1 MTPVQKPLW
10 QRFLTFLVPLMISN
24 ILQALSGTF
33 NNIFIGQLVGVD
45 ALAAAAAFF
54 PILFFFMS
62 FIIGLASGSTVL
74 IGQAYGAKNELKVK
88 EIAGTTMTVTFLGG
102 VVVAVLGVIF
112 IRPIMSLLG
121 VPPNILEES
130 TTYGTILLIGMPGF
144 FIYLIA
150 TSILRGV
157 GDTTTPLVALL
168 LSIATGL
175 IVTPALILGWGG
187 LPRLGLLAA
196 AVAFIAGF
204 LVVLLFL
211 FFYLRARKHPLAPD
225 RVFLTHLGIDFVLLR
240 TILRLGIPAGVQMIV
255 SSVAAI
261 VVVGIINRFGSNATA
276 AYGAVGQ
283 VMSYVQF
290 PAMSIG
296 IAASIFGAQ
305 AIGAG
310 QQDQLGRITRTAMLM
325 NLIITGALVL
335 IAYIFSEQVVRL
347 FITDPQVVVLTET
360 LLHIVL
366 WSVVM
371 FGFAVILSGVM
382 RSSGDV
388 LFPMLI
394 SLGTI
399 VLVETPLA
407 LYLSST
413 PLGLNGIW
421 TAYATSF
428 CTMFV
433 LQGIYYLLVWRR
445 KPIKKLV

>member
-10 QRFLTFLVPLMISN
+10 RRFLTFLVPLMVSN

-74 IGQAYGAKNELKVK
+74 IGQAYGARNELKVK

-102 VVVAVLGVIF
+102 VVVAILGAIF
-112 IRPIMSLLG
+112 IRPIMSVLG
-121 VPPNILEES
+121 VPANIFEES
-130 TTYGTILLIGMPGF
+130 TSYGLILLFGMPGF

-157 GDTTTPLVALL
+157 GDTTTPLIALIM
-168 LSIATGL
+168 SILTGL
-175 IVTPALILGWGG
+175 IVTPAFILGWGG

-204 LVVLLFL
+204 IVVLVFL
-211 FFYLRARKHPLAPD
+211 FFFLRARKHPLAPD
-225 RVFLTHLGIDFVLLR
+225 RVFLTHLGIDFGLLR
-240 TILRLGIPAGVQMIV
+240 TILKLGVPAGVQMIV

-335 IAYIFSEQVVRL
+335 LAYIFSEQVVRL
-347 FITDPQVVVLTET
+347 FITDPQVVVITET

-366 WSVVM
+366 WSVIM

-413 PLGLNGIW
+413 PLGLDGIW
-421 TAYATSF
+421 MAYATSF

-433 LQGIYYLLVWRR
+433 LQGLYYLAVWRR

>member
-10 QRFLTFLVPLMISN
+10 QRFLLFLVPLMLSN
-24 ILQALSGTF
+24 ILQAMSGTI
-33 NNIFIGQLVGVD
+33 NNIFIGQLVGVE

-54 PILFFFMS
+54 PILFFLMS

-74 IGQAYGAKNELKVK
+74 IGQAFGAKNELKVK
-88 EIAGTTMTVTFLGG
+88 EIAGTTITVTFLAGL
-102 VVVAVLGVIF
+102 VVAIVGGLF
-112 IRPIMSLLG
+112 IRPIMGLLG
-121 VPPNILEES
+121 VPPNILDMS
-130 TTYGTILLIGMPGF
+130 TTYGLIILIGMPGF
-144 FIYLIA
+144 FVYLIA
-150 TSILRGV
+150 TSVLRGV
-157 GDTTTPLVALL
+157 GDTTTPLVALVM
-168 LSIATGL
+168 SILVGL
-175 IVTPALILGWGG
+175 VTTPSLILGWGG
-187 LPRLGLLAA
+187 LPKIGLYAA
-196 AVAFIAGF
+196 AVAFILGF
-204 LVVLLFL
+204 VVVLLFL

-240 TILRLGIPAGVQMIV
+240 TILRLGVPAGVQMIV
-255 SSVAAI
+255 SSIAAI
-261 VVVGIINRFGSNATA
+261 VVVGIINRFGSDATA

-310 QQDQLGRITRTAMLM
+310 QQDRLGHITRTAMAM
-325 NLIITGALVL
+325 NLIITGGLILV
-335 IAYIFSEQVVRL
+335 AYVFSQSLVQL
-347 FITDPQVVVLTET
+347 FITDTKVVAVTET

-371 FGFAVILSGVM
+371 FGFSVILSGIM

-388 LFPMLI
+388 LVPMLI

-399 VLVETPLA
+399 ILVETPLA
-407 LYLSST
+407 LYLSTT

-428 CTMFV
+428 CVMFV
-433 LQGIYYLLVWRR
+433 LQGSYYWFFWRK

>member
-1 MTPVQKPLW
+1 M
-10 QRFLTFLVPLMISN
+10 
-24 ILQALSGTF
+24 G
-33 NNIFIGQLVGVD
+33 
-45 ALAAAAAFF
+45 
-54 PILFFFMS
+54 
-62 FIIGLASGSTVL
+62 
-74 IGQAYGAKNELKVK
+74 
-88 EIAGTTMTVTFLGG
+88 
-102 VVVAVLGVIF
+102 VLGVPANIF
-112 IRPIMSLLG
+112 
-121 VPPNILEES
+121 EES
-130 TTYGTILLIGMPGF
+130 TSYGLILLFGMPGF

-157 GDTTTPLVALL
+157 GDTTTPLIALIM
-168 LSIATGL
+168 SILTGL
-175 IVTPALILGWGG
+175 IVTPAFILGWGG

-204 LVVLLFL
+204 IVVLVFL
-211 FFYLRARKHPLAPD
+211 FFFLRARKHPLAPD
-225 RVFLTHLGIDFVLLR
+225 RVFLTHLGIDFGLLR
-240 TILRLGIPAGVQMIV
+240 TILKLGVPAGVQMIV

-335 IAYIFSEQVVRL
+335 LAYIFSEQVVRL
-347 FITDPQVVVLTET
+347 FITDPQVVVITET

-366 WSVVM
+366 WSVIM

-413 PLGLNGIW
+413 PLGLDGIW
-421 TAYATSF
+421 MAYATSF

-433 LQGIYYLLVWRR
+433 LQGLYYLAVWRR

>member
-10 QRFLTFLVPLMISN
+10 RRFLTFLVPLMVSN

-74 IGQAYGAKNELKVK
+74 IGQAYGARNELKVK

-102 VVVAVLGVIF
+102 VVVAILGAIF
-112 IRPIMSLLG
+112 IRPIMSVLG
-121 VPPNILEES
+121 VPANIFEES
-130 TTYGTILLIGMPGF
+130 TSYGLILLIGMPGF

-157 GDTTTPLVALL
+157 GDTTTPLIALIM
-168 LSIATGL
+168 SILTGL
-175 IVTPALILGWGG
+175 IVTPAFILGWGG

-196 AVAFIAGF
+196 AVAFIACF
-204 LVVLLFL
+204 IVVLVFL
-211 FFYLRARKHPLAPD
+211 FFFLRARKHPLAPD
-225 RVFLTHLGIDFVLLR
+225 RVFLTHLGIDFGLLR
-240 TILRLGIPAGVQMIV
+240 TILKLGVPAGVQMIV

-335 IAYIFSEQVVRL
+335 LAYIISEQVVRL
-347 FITDPQVVVLTET
+347 FITDPQVVVITET

-366 WSVVM
+366 WSVIM

-413 PLGLNGIW
+413 PLGLDGIW
-421 TAYATSF
+421 MAYATSF

-433 LQGIYYLLVWRR
+433 LQGLYYLAVWRR

>member
-1 MTPVQKPLW
+1 MTQVQRPLW
-10 QRFLTFLVPLMISN
+10 QRFLLFLVPLMLSN
-24 ILQALSGTF
+24 ILQALSGTI
-33 NNIFIGQLVGVD
+33 NSIFVGQLVGVE
-45 ALAAAAAFF
+45 ALAATAAFF
-54 PILFFFMS
+54 PILFFLMS

-74 IGQAYGAKNELKVK
+74 IGQAWGAKNHLKVK

-102 VVVAVLGVIF
+102 VFVAIVGGIF
-112 IRPIMSLLG
+112 IRPIMGLLG
-121 VPPNILEES
+121 VPPNILDQS
-130 TTYGTILLIGMPGF
+130 TSYGLIILIGMPGF
-144 FIYLIA
+144 FVYLIA
-150 TSILRGV
+150 TSVLRGV
-157 GDTTTPLVALL
+157 GDTTTPLVALV
-168 LSIATGL
+168 LSILVGL
-175 IVTPALILGWGG
+175 VVTPAFILGWGG
-187 LPRLGLLAA
+187 LPKLGLLAA
-196 AVAFIAGF
+196 AVAFILGF
-204 LVVLLFL
+204 VVVLVFL
-211 FFYLRARKHPLAPD
+211 FFWLRARKHPLAPD
-225 RVFLTHLGIDFVLLR
+225 RVFLTHLGIDFALLR
-240 TILRLGIPAGVQMIV
+240 TILRLGVPAGVQMIV

-261 VVVGIINRFGSNATA
+261 VVVGIINRFGSSATA

-310 QQDQLGRITRTAMLM
+310 QQDQLGRITRTALVM
-325 NLIITGALVL
+325 NLVITGGLIL
-335 IAYIFSEQVVRL
+335 IAYIFSEALVGL
-347 FITDPQVVVLTET
+347 FITDSAVIRVTET

-371 FGFAVILSGVM
+371 FGFSVILSGVM

-388 LFPMLI
+388 LIPMLI

-399 VLVETPLA
+399 LLVETPLA
-407 LYLSST
+407 IYLSTT

-433 LQGIYYLLVWRR
+433 LQAIYYWFFWRK
-445 KPIKKLV
+445 KPIRKLV

>member
-10 QRFLTFLVPLMISN
+10 RRFLTFLVPLMVSN

-74 IGQAYGAKNELKVK
+74 IGQAYGARNELKVK
-88 EIAGTTMTVTFLGG
+88 EIAGTTMTVTVLGG
-102 VVVAVLGVIF
+102 VVVAVLGAIF
-112 IRPIMSLLG
+112 IRPIMGVLG
-121 VPPNILEES
+121 VPANIFEES
-130 TTYGTILLIGMPGF
+130 TSYGLILLIGMPGF

-157 GDTTTPLVALL
+157 GDTTTPLIALIM
-168 LSIATGL
+168 SILTGL
-175 IVTPALILGWGG
+175 IVTPAFILGWGG

-204 LVVLLFL
+204 IVVLVFL
-211 FFYLRARKHPLAPD
+211 FFFLRARKHPLAPD
-225 RVFLTHLGIDFVLLR
+225 RVFLTHLGIDFGLLR
-240 TILRLGIPAGVQMIV
+240 TILKLGVPAGVQMIV

-335 IAYIFSEQVVRL
+335 LAYIFSEQVVRL
-347 FITDPQVVVLTET
+347 FITDPQVVVITET

-366 WSVVM
+366 WSVIM

-413 PLGLNGIW
+413 PLGLDGIW
-421 TAYATSF
+421 MAYATSF

-433 LQGIYYLLVWRR
+433 LQGLYYLAVWRR

>member
-1 MTPVQKPLW
+1 MTSAQKPLW
-10 QRFLTFLVPLMISN
+10 RRFLIFLVPLMVSN

-54 PILFFFMS
+54 PILFFLMS

-74 IGQAYGAKNELKVK
+74 IGQAWGAKNELKVK

-102 VVVAVLGVIF
+102 VVVAILGVIF
-112 IRPIMSLLG
+112 IHPIMSVLG
-121 VPPNILEES
+121 VPANILEES

-144 FIYLIA
+144 FVYLIA
-150 TSILRGV
+150 TSVLRGV
-157 GDTTTPLVALL
+157 GDTTTPLVALIM
-168 LSIATGL
+168 SIITGL
-175 IVTPALILGWGG
+175 IVTPAFILGWGG
-187 LPRLGLLAA
+187 LPKLGLLAA
-196 AVAFIAGF
+196 AVAFILGF
-204 LVVLLFL
+204 VVVLIFL
-211 FFYLRARKHPLAPD
+211 FVYLRARKHPLAPD

-240 TILRLGIPAGVQMIV
+240 TILKLGIPAGVQMIV

-310 QQDQLGRITRTAMLM
+310 QSDQLGRITRTAFVM
-325 NLIITGALVL
+325 NLIITGVLIL
-335 IAYIFSEQVVRL
+335 IAYLFSEQVVRL
-347 FITDPQVVVLTET
+347 FITDPKVVVITET

-388 LFPMLI
+388 LIPMAI

-399 VLVETPLA
+399 LIVETPLA
-407 LYLSST
+407 LYLSTTS
-413 PLGLNGIW
+413 LGLNGIW

-428 CTMFV
+428 CTMFLV
-433 LQGIYYLLVWRR
+433 QAIYYWFFWRK

>member
-10 QRFLTFLVPLMISN
+10 RRFLTFLVPLMVSN

-74 IGQAYGAKNELKVK
+74 IGQAYGARNELKVK

-102 VVVAVLGVIF
+102 VVVAILGAIF
-112 IRPIMSLLG
+112 IRPIMSVLG
-121 VPPNILEES
+121 VPANIFEES
-130 TTYGTILLIGMPGF
+130 TSYGLILLFGMPGF

-157 GDTTTPLVALL
+157 GDTTTPLIALIM
-168 LSIATGL
+168 SILTGL
-175 IVTPALILGWGG
+175 IVTPAFILGWGG

-204 LVVLLFL
+204 IVVLVFL
-211 FFYLRARKHPLAPD
+211 FFFLRARKHPLAPD
-225 RVFLTHLGIDFVLLR
+225 RVFLTHLGIDFGLLR
-240 TILRLGIPAGVQMIV
+240 TILKLGVPAGVQMIV

-335 IAYIFSEQVVRL
+335 LAYIFSEQVVRL
-347 FITDPQVVVLTET
+347 FITDPQVVVITET

-366 WSVVM
+366 WSVIM

-413 PLGLNGIW
+413 PLGLDGIW
-421 TAYATSF
+421 MAYATSF
-428 CTMFV
+428 CTMFL
-433 LQGIYYLLVWRR
+433 LQGLYYLAVWRR

>member
-1 MTPVQKPLW
+1 MTPAQKPLW
-10 QRFLTFLVPLMISN
+10 QRFLLFLVPLMLSN
-24 ILQALSGTF
+24 ILQAMSGTI

-54 PILFFFMS
+54 PILFFLMS

-102 VVVAVLGVIF
+102 IEVAIIGVIF
-112 IRPIMSLLG
+112 IKPIMGVLG
-121 VPPNILEES
+121 VPPNILEAS
-130 TTYGTILLIGMPGF
+130 TAYGTIILNSKPGF

-150 TSILRGV
+150 TSVLRGV
-157 GDTTTPLVALL
+157 GDTTPPLVALVM
-168 LSIATGL
+168 SILVGL
-175 IVTPALILGWGG
+175 VVTPAYIMGWAG
-187 LPRLGLLAA
+187 LPKLGLLAA
-196 AVAFIAGF
+196 AVAFIVGF
-204 LVVLLFL
+204 VVGLIFL

-225 RVFLTHLGIDFVLLR
+225 RVFLTHLGIDFTLLR
-240 TILRLGIPAGVQMIV
+240 TILRLGVPAGVQMIV

-261 VVVGIINRFGSNATA
+261 VVVGIINRFGSDATA
-276 AYGAVGQ
+276 ANDAVKQ

-310 QQDQLGRITRTAMLM
+310 QQDQLGRITRTAMIM
-325 NLIITGALVL
+325 NLIITGALIL
-335 IAYIFSEQVVRL
+335 LAYIFSKQVVRL
-347 FITDPQVVVLTET
+347 FITEPRVVAMTET

-366 WSVVM
+366 WSVLM
-371 FGFAVILSGVM
+371 FGFSVILSGIM
-382 RSSGDV
+382 RASGDV
-388 LFPMLI
+388 LIPMLI
-394 SLGTI
+394 SLGTVVI
-399 VLVETPLA
+399 VETPLA
-407 LYLSST
+407 LYLSTT

-421 TAYATSF
+421 TGYATSF

-433 LQGIYYLLVWRR
+433 LQGLYYWFFWRK

>member
-1 MTPVQKPLW
+1 
-10 QRFLTFLVPLMISN
+10 
-24 ILQALSGTF
+24 
-33 NNIFIGQLVGVD
+33 
-45 ALAAAAAFF
+45 
-54 PILFFFMS
+54 
-62 FIIGLASGSTVL
+62 
-74 IGQAYGAKNELKVK
+74 
-88 EIAGTTMTVTFLGG
+88 
-102 VVVAVLGVIF
+102 VLGV
-112 IRPIMSLLG
+112 PA
-121 VPPNILEES
+121 NILEQS
-130 TTYGTILLIGMPGF
+130 TAYGRVILIGMPGF
-144 FIYLIA
+144 FVFLIV

-157 GDTTTPLVALL
+157 GDTITPLFSLL
-168 LSIATGL
+168 ISIAVGL
-175 IVTPALILGWGG
+175 VVTPAFIMGWGG
-187 LPRLGLLAA
+187 LPKLGLLSA

-204 LVVLLFL
+204 LSVLVFL

-225 RVFLTHLGIDFVLLR
+225 RVFLTHLGVDFGLLR
-240 TILRLGIPAGVQMIV
+240 MILKLGIPAGVQMIV

-310 QQDQLGRITRTAMLM
+310 QQDQLGRITRTALIM
-325 NLIITGALVL
+325 NLVITGSLIV
-335 IAYIFSEQVVRL
+335 IAYIFSQSLVTL
-347 FITDPQVVVLTET
+347 FITDPLVVVMTET

-371 FGFAVILSGVM
+371 FGFSVILSGIM

-388 LFPMLI
+388 LIPMAI

-399 VLVETPLA
+399 LIVETPLA
-407 LYLSST
+407 LYLSTTS
-413 PLGLNGIW
+413 LGLNGIW

-433 LQGIYYLLVWRR
+433 LQAIYFWFFWRK

>member
-1 MTPVQKPLW
+1 MTTVQKPLW

-102 VVVAVLGVIF
+102 VAVAILGAIF
-112 IRPIMSLLG
+112 IRPIMGVLG
-121 VPPNILEES
+121 VPANIFEES
-130 TTYGTILLIGMPGF
+130 TAYGLILLFGMPGF
-144 FIYLIA
+144 FVYLIA

-157 GDTTTPLVALL
+157 GDTTTPLIALIM
-168 LSIATGL
+168 SILTGL
-175 IVTPALILGWGG
+175 IVTPAFILGWGG
-187 LPRLGLLAA
+187 LPKLGLMAA

-204 LVVLLFL
+204 IVVLVFL

-225 RVFLTHLGIDFVLLR
+225 RVMLTHLGIDFGLLR

-335 IAYIFSEQVVRL
+335 LAYIFSEQVVRL
-347 FITDPQVVVLTET
+347 FITDPTVVGITET

-366 WSVVM
+366 WSVIM

-388 LFPMLI
+388 LIPMLI

-399 VLVETPLA
+399 VLIETPLA

-433 LQGIYYLLVWRR
+433 LQGIYYLTVWRK

>member
-1 MTPVQKPLW
+1 MTPAQKPLW
-10 QRFLTFLVPLMISN
+10 QRFLLFLVPLMVSN
-24 ILQALSGTF
+24 ILQAMSGTI
-33 NNIFIGQLVGVD
+33 NNIYVGQLIGVD

-54 PILFFFMS
+54 PLMFFLMS

-74 IGQAYGAKNELKVK
+74 IGQAFGAKNELKVK
-88 EIAGTTMTVTFLGG
+88 EIAGTTITVTFLAGL
-102 VVVAVLGVIF
+102 VVALVGALFTRQIMTVLGV
-112 IRPIMSLLG
+112 PA
-121 VPPNILEES
+121 NILDQS
-130 TTYGTILLIGMPGF
+130 TAYGRIILLGMPGF
-144 FIYLIA
+144 FIFLIV

-157 GDTTTPLVALL
+157 GDTVTPLFSLII
-168 LSIATGL
+168 SILVGL
-175 IVTPALILGWGG
+175 VVTPAFILGWGG
-187 LPRLGLLAA
+187 LPKLGLLSA

-204 LVVLLFL
+204 LSVLVFL

-225 RVFLTHLGIDFVLLR
+225 RVFLEHLGVDFGLLR
-240 TILRLGIPAGVQMIV
+240 MILKLGVPAGVQMIV

-261 VVVGIINRFGSNATA
+261 VVVGIINRFGSDATA

-310 QQDQLGRITRTAMLM
+310 QQDQLGRITRTAMVM
-325 NLIITGALVL
+325 NIIITGALIL
-335 IAYIFSEQVVRL
+335 AAYIFSQTLVEL
-347 FITDPQVVVLTET
+347 FITEPRVVEMTET

-366 WSVVM
+366 WSVLM
-371 FGFAVILSGVM
+371 FGFAVILSGIM
-382 RSSGDV
+382 RASGDV
-388 LFPMLI
+388 LIPMLI

-399 VLVETPLA
+399 VIVETPLA
-407 LYLSST
+407 LYLST
-413 PLGLNGIW
+413 TWLGLDGIW
-421 TAYATSF
+421 TGYATSF

-433 LQGIYYLLVWRR
+433 LQGLYYWFFWRK

>member
-1 MTPVQKPLW
+1 MTPAQKPLW
-10 QRFLTFLVPLMISN
+10 QRFLLFLVPLMLSN
-24 ILQALSGTF
+24 ILQAMSGTI
-33 NNIFIGQLVGVD
+33 NNIIIGQLVGVD

-54 PILFFFMS
+54 PILFFLMS

-102 VVVAVLGVIF
+102 IVVAILGVIF
-112 IRPIMSLLG
+112 IKPIMSVLG
-121 VPPNILEES
+121 VPPNILDAS
-130 TTYGTILLIGMPGF
+130 TAYGTIILVGMPGF

-150 TSILRGV
+150 TSVLRGV
-157 GDTTTPLVALL
+157 GDTTTPLVALMM
-168 LSIATGL
+168 SILVGL
-175 IVTPALILGWGG
+175 EVAPA
-187 LPRLGLLAA
+187 
-196 AVAFIAGF
+196 
-204 LVVLLFL
+204 
-211 FFYLRARKHPLAPD
+211 
-225 RVFLTHLGIDFVLLR
+225 FVL
-240 TILRLGIPAGVQMIV
+240 GCGVPAGVQMIV
-255 SSVAAI
+255 SSGAAS
-261 VVVGIINRFGSNATA
+261 VVVGIIIRFGSDATA

-310 QQDQLGRITRTAMLM
+310 QQDRLGRITRTAMIM
-325 NLIITGALVL
+325 NLIITGSLVVL
-335 IAYIFSEQVVRL
+335 AYVFSETLVQL
-347 FITDPQVVVLTET
+347 FITDPKVVGMTET

-371 FGFAVILSGVM
+371 FGFSVILSGVM

-388 LFPMLI
+388 LIPMLI

-407 LYLSST
+407 RYLATT

-433 LQGIYYLLVWRR
+433 LQAIYYWFFWRK

>member
-10 QRFLTFLVPLMISN
+10 RRFLTFLVPLMISN

-54 PILFFFMS
+54 PILFFLMS
-62 FIIGLASGSTVL
+62 FIIGLASGSTEL
-74 IGQAYGAKNELKVK
+74 IGPAYGARNELKVK

-112 IRPIMSLLG
+112 IRPIMSVLG

-150 TSILRGV
+150 TSVLRGV
-157 GDTTTPLVALL
+157 GDTTTPLIALIM
-168 LSIATGL
+168 SILTGL
-175 IVTPALILGWGG
+175 IVTPAFILGWGG
-187 LPRLGLLAA
+187 LPKLGLMAA

-204 LVVLLFL
+204 LVVLVFL

-240 TILRLGIPAGVQMIV
+240 TILKLGIPAGVQMIV

-325 NLIITGALVL
+325 NLLITGGLVL
-335 IAYIFSEQVVRL
+335 LAYVFSEQVVRL

>member
-1 MTPVQKPLW
+1 MTQVQRPLW
-10 QRFLTFLVPLMISN
+10 QRFLLFLVPLMLSN
-24 ILQALSGTF
+24 ILQALSGTI
-33 NNIFIGQLVGVD
+33 NSIFVGQLVGVD
-45 ALAAAAAFF
+45 ALAATAAFF
-54 PILFFFMS
+54 PILFFLMS

-74 IGQAYGAKNELKVK
+74 IGQAWGAKNQLKVK

-102 VVVAVLGVIF
+102 VFVAIVGGIF
-112 IRPIMSLLG
+112 IRPIMGLLG
-121 VPPNILEES
+121 VPPNILDQS
-130 TTYGTILLIGMPGF
+130 TSYGLIILIGMPGF
-144 FIYLIA
+144 FVYLIA
-150 TSILRGV
+150 TSVLRGV
-157 GDTTTPLVALL
+157 GDTTTPLVALV
-168 LSIATGL
+168 LSILVGL
-175 IVTPALILGWGG
+175 VVTPAFILGWGG
-187 LPRLGLLAA
+187 LPKLGLLAA
-196 AVAFIAGF
+196 AVAFILGF
-204 LVVLLFL
+204 VVVLVFL
-211 FFYLRARKHPLAPD
+211 FFWLRARKHPLAPD
-225 RVFLTHLGIDFVLLR
+225 RVFLTHLGIDFALLR
-240 TILRLGIPAGVQMIV
+240 TILRLGVPAGVQMIV

-261 VVVGIINRFGSNATA
+261 VVVGIINRFGSSATA

-310 QQDQLGRITRTAMLM
+310 QQDQLGRITRTALVM
-325 NLIITGALVL
+325 NLVITGGLIL
-335 IAYIFSEQVVRL
+335 IAYTFSEALVRL
-347 FITDPQVVVLTET
+347 FITDPAVIRVTET

-371 FGFAVILSGVM
+371 FGFSVILSGVM

-388 LFPMLI
+388 LIPMLI

-399 VLVETPLA
+399 LLVETPLA
-407 LYLSST
+407 IYLSTT

-433 LQGIYYLLVWRR
+433 LQAIYYWFFWRK

>member
-10 QRFLTFLVPLMISN
+10 RRFLTFLVPLMISN

-54 PILFFFMS
+54 PILFFLMS

-74 IGQAYGAKNELKVK
+74 IGQAYGARNELKVK

-102 VVVAVLGVIF
+102 VVVAVLGVVF
-112 IRPIMSLLG
+112 IRPIMSVLG

-150 TSILRGV
+150 TSVLRGV
-157 GDTTTPLVALL
+157 GDTTTPLIALIM
-168 LSIATGL
+168 SILTGL
-175 IVTPALILGWGG
+175 IVTPAFILGWGG
-187 LPRLGLLAA
+187 LPKLGLMAA

-204 LVVLLFL
+204 LVVLVFL

-240 TILRLGIPAGVQMIV
+240 TILKLGIPAGVQMIV

-325 NLIITGALVL
+325 NLLITGGLVL
-335 IAYIFSEQVVRL
+335 LAYVFSEQVVRL